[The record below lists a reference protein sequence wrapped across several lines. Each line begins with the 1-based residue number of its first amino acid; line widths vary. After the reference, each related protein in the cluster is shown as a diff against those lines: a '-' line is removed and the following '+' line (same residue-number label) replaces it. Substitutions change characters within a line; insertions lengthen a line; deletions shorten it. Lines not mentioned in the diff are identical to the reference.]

1 MSLTRKASAEITRQ
15 NIIQA
20 AFEIVGDSGYE
31 ALTTNTLIQKA
42 GIAKGTLYHHFT
54 NLNEVVF
61 AMIRKIV
68 EDCMRSVPIEQFSS
82 MREYLHAMGQFQLDY
97 FFQDSRLVNAIYGFL
112 PKGMQDPQFR
122 LLAQELLDSVCA
134 QISPAI
140 KQFYSNKVSDDKVTR
155 AVQMVDI
162 FSIGFGVHQN
172 IYQDKQRYQAIWQD
186 FVDMLEAYLNNS
198 QT

>member
-20 AFEIVGDSGYE
+20 AFEIAGDSGYE
-31 ALTTNTLIQKA
+31 ALTTNALIQRA
-42 GIAKGTLYHHFT
+42 GIAKGTLYHHFK
-54 NLNEVVF
+54 NLDEVVF
-61 AMIRKIV
+61 AVIRKIV
-68 EDCMRSVPIEQFSS
+68 EDCMQSVPIEQFNS
-82 MREYLHAMGQFQLDY
+82 MREYLYAVGQYQLDC
-97 FFQDSRLVNAIYGFL
+97 FFQDPRLINTVYGFL

-140 KQFYSNKVSDDKVTR
+140 KQFYSNTVSDEKVTR
-155 AVQMVDI
+155 AIRMVDI
-162 FSIGFGVHQN
+162 FSIGFGVHQS

-186 FVDMLEAYLNNS
+186 FVDMLESYLNNS
-198 QT
+198 